1 MVLTVSPVAAAAARA
16 AVAAAAGLGVA
27 CTEPEVLADGAN
39 VIVHLRPSPVV
50 AKVAASTTVVRA
62 DPARWLQR
70 ELDLAVFLT
79 EAGAPVMAPSREVP
93 ATAHHAAG
101 HVMSFWTYLQPSGT
115 GPPDEAT
122 IGPMLRDLHGVLR
135 TYPTT
140 LPALPPLGDIPVF
153 LARPRPSAPRAR
165 PSAADAAALGGAF
178 SRLTEDLAST
188 LAGTP
193 VQTLHG
199 DAGVGNLMAAAG
211 RRVWHDFEDAGSGPV
226 AWDLAA
232 TTASPRLDRDR
243 ILAAYG
249 EPVDPAQLRACEQ
262 LRRLHLTVW
271 YCLYAERLPECG
283 QRAAELLASWRA

>member
-1 MVLTVSPVAAAAARA
+1 
-16 AVAAAAGLGVA
+16 
-27 CTEPEVLADGAN
+27 
-39 VIVHLRPSPVV
+39 
-50 AKVAASTTVVRA
+50 
-62 DPARWLQR
+62 
-70 ELDLAVFLT
+70 
-79 EAGAPVMAPSREVP
+79 
-93 ATAHHAAG
+93 
-101 HVMSFWTYLQPSGT
+101 MSFWTYLRPSGT
-115 GPPDEAT
+115 GPADEAT
-122 IGPMLRDLHGVLR
+122 IGAMLRDLHGVLR

-140 LPALPPLGDIPVF
+140 LPALPPLGDIPAF
-153 LARPRPSAPRAR
+153 LARPQTRL
-165 PSAADAAALGGAF
+165 SAADAAALGAAF

-199 DAGVGNLMAAAG
+199 DAGVGNLMAAG
-211 RRVWHDFEDAGSGPV
+211 GHRVWHDFEDAGSGPV

-232 TTASPRLDRDR
+232 TTASPRLDRAR

-283 QRAAELLASWRA
+283 QRAAELLASWRTP